1 MKATIERT
9 IAGRMT
15 DMYVLRM
22 PGVNNIPQRFLCF
35 TSKEWETMYPK
46 LLLNRGEKKKIDLT
60 FIENGV

>member
-9 IAGRMT
+9 DQDRMT

-22 PGVNNIPQRFLCF
+22 EGIRQIPQRFLAF
-35 TSKEWETMYPK
+35 SRQEWKTMYPK

-60 FIENGV
+60 FEEIGV